1 MKRSRTLIKTLLVLG
16 PMGAA
21 FLALAPNSSYAD
33 VPIESACPP
42 YHYNYHSTCADLYP
56 YDSYDA
62 GDWWPQE
69 NWRRRDFPEHDN
81 GVGRGLGH
89 GGFGHGGVG
98 HGGGAH
104 GR

>member
-33 VPIESACPP
+33 VPI
-42 YHYNYHSTCADLYP
+42 
-56 YDSYDA
+56 DA